1 MWNRD
6 RWQEMFYTL
15 RKNKLRTTLS
25 GFTVALGIFIFVL
38 LFGFGNGLKNSFEEF
53 FLDDST
59 NTVWLYPGQT
69 EKPYRGFKAK
79 RRIIFK
85 NDDLVEIQ
93 QNFPFFI
100 DYLTPRI
107 SRGAL
112 VKRGKESN
120 NYTTRGIAPGH
131 QYAEKTIITSG
142 RYINEADV
150 KNKTKFAC
158 IGRLVKKDLFGN
170 KPVIGE
176 QIDVGGVSFKVVGVF
191 KDEGGDNEERLIYI
205 PYTTRQ
211 RLEKSNDRVDQIIVA
226 FRPELGYAGALSLE
240 KKLNNFMRKKHNIA
254 PNDRSGIYV
263 RNVAADLKD
272 TQQFAGALQWVVFF
286 IGIGTLLAG
295 IIGISNIM
303 VFVVK
308 ERTKELGIRKA
319 IGATPRSVVG
329 MILHESVFIT
339 TIAGYTGLL
348 AGVGV
353 LTLIGDSL
361 EDYFIINPYIS
372 TGTAVAAT
380 VTLIL
385 FGAIAGYIPARRAA
399 KIKPIV
405 ALRNE

>member
-6 RWQEMFYTL
+6 RWREMFLTL
-15 RKNKLRTTLS
+15 RKNKLRTALS
-25 GFTVALGIFIFVL
+25 GFTVAMGIFIFVL

-53 FLDDST
+53 FVDDST
-59 NTVWLYPGQT
+59 NTIWLYPGQT
-69 EKPYRGFKAK
+69 DKPYRGFKAK
-79 RRIIFK
+79 RRIIFR
-85 NDDLVEIQ
+85 NDDLIDIK
-93 QNFPFFI
+93 QNFSFLI
-100 DYLTPRI
+100 EYITPRI

-120 NYTTRGIAPGH
+120 NYTIRAVGPGH
-131 QYAEKTIITSG
+131 QYAEKTLVYKG

-150 KNKTKFAC
+150 KSKTKFAT
-158 IGRLVKKDLFGN
+158 IGRLVEKDLFGD
-170 KPVIGE
+170 KSSIGQ
-176 QIDVGGVSFKVVGVF
+176 QINVGGVSFKVVGVF
-191 KDEGGDNEERLIYI
+191 RDEGGDNEERLIYI

-226 FRPELGYAGALSLE
+226 FRPELGHTGALALE
-240 KKLNNFMRKKHNIA
+240 KKLNTFMRKKHNIA

-263 RNVAADLKD
+263 RNVAADLKQ
-272 TQQFAGALQWVVFF
+272 TQQFASVLQLIVTFV
-286 IGIGTLLAG
+286 GLGTLLAG

-319 IGATPRSVVG
+319 IGATPKSVVG

-339 TIAGYTGLL
+339 TVAGYAGLL

-353 LTLIGDSL
+353 LAFIGDSL
-361 EDYFIINPYIS
+361 EEFFIINPYIS
-372 TGTAVAAT
+372 TNTAVGAT
-380 VTLIL
+380 LILIL

-399 KIKPIV
+399 KIKPII
-405 ALRNE
+405 ALRDE

>member
-25 GFTVALGIFIFVL
+25 GFTVAMGIFIFVL
-38 LFGFGNGLKNSFEEF
+38 LYGFGNGLKNSFEEF

-79 RRIIFK
+79 RRIIFR
-85 NDDLVEIQ
+85 NDDLVDIQ

-100 DYLTPRI
+100 DYITPRI

-120 NYTTRGIAPGH
+120 NYTVRGIAPGH
-131 QYAEKTIITSG
+131 QYAEKTIISNG

-158 IGRLVKKDLFGN
+158 IGRLVEKDLFGN
-170 KPVIGE
+170 KPAIGE
-176 QIDVGGVSFKVVGVF
+176 HIDVGGISFKVVGVF
-191 KDEGGDNEERLIYI
+191 TDEGGDNEERLIYI

-263 RNVAADLKD
+263 RNVAADLKES
-272 TQQFAGALQWVVFF
+272 QQFASVLQLIVTFV
-286 IGIGTLLAG
+286 GLGTLLAG

-319 IGATPRSVVG
+319 IGATPNSVIG

-339 TIAGYTGLL
+339 TIAGYVGLL
-348 AGVGV
+348 SGVGT
-353 LTLIGDSL
+353 LALIGDSL
-361 EDYFIINPYIS
+361 EEYFIINPYINTS
-372 TGTAVAAT
+372 TAVAAT

-405 ALRNE
+405 ALRDE

>member
-170 KPVIGE
+170 KPAIGE

-353 LTLIGDSL
+353 LMLIGDSL

>member
-25 GFTVALGIFIFVL
+25 GFTVAMGIFIFVL

-59 NTVWLYPGQT
+59 NTIWLRPGQT

-85 NDDLVEIQ
+85 NDDLTDIQ

-100 DYLTPRI
+100 QYITPRI
-107 SRGAL
+107 SRSDLA
-112 VKRGKESN
+112 KRGKESN
-120 NYTTRGIAPGH
+120 NYTVRGVAPGH
-131 QYAEKTIITSG
+131 QYAEKTIITNG

-150 KNKTKFAC
+150 KNKTKFAT
-158 IGRLVKKDLFGN
+158 IGRLVEKDLFSN
-170 KPVIGE
+170 KSSLGH

-191 KDEGGDNEERLIYI
+191 KDEGGDNEERHIYI
-205 PYTTRQ
+205 PYTTQQ
-211 RLEKSNDRVDQIIVA
+211 RLEKSNDRVDRIIVA
-226 FRPELGYAGALSLE
+226 FRPELGHAGALALE
-240 KKLNNFMRKKHNIA
+240 KKLNTFMRKKHNIA

-263 RNVAADLKD
+263 RNVAADLKE
-272 TQQFAGALQWVVFF
+272 TQQFAGVLQLIVTFV
-286 IGIGTLLAG
+286 GLGTLLAG

-319 IGATPRSVVG
+319 IGATPKSVVG

-339 TIAGYTGLL
+339 TIAGYAGLL
-348 AGVGV
+348 AGVGT
-353 LTLIGDSL
+353 LALIGDSL
-361 EDYFIINPYIS
+361 EEFFIINPYIS

-380 VTLIL
+380 ITLIL

-405 ALRNE
+405 ALRDE

>member
-15 RKNKLRTTLS
+15 RKNKLRTILS
-25 GFTVALGIFIFVL
+25 GFTVAMGIFIFVL
-38 LFGFGNGLKNSFEEF
+38 LYGFGNGLKNSFEEF

-79 RRIIFK
+79 RRIIFR
-85 NDDLVEIQ
+85 NDDLVDIQ

-100 DYLTPRI
+100 DYITPRI

-120 NYTTRGIAPGH
+120 NYTVRGIAPGH
-131 QYAEKTIITSG
+131 QYAEKTIISNG

-158 IGRLVKKDLFGN
+158 IGRLVEKDLFGN
-170 KPVIGE
+170 KSAIGE

-191 KDEGGDNEERLIYI
+191 TDEGGDNEERLIYI

-263 RNVAADLKD
+263 RNVAADLKES
-272 TQQFAGALQWVVFF
+272 QQFASVLQLIVTFV
-286 IGIGTLLAG
+286 GLGTLLAG

-319 IGATPRSVVG
+319 IGATPNSVIG

-339 TIAGYTGLL
+339 TIAGYVGLFS
-348 AGVGV
+348 GVGT
-353 LTLIGDSL
+353 LALIGDSL
-361 EDYFIINPYIS
+361 EEYFIINPYINTS
-372 TGTAVAAT
+372 TAVAAT

-399 KIKPIV
+399 KIKPII
-405 ALRNE
+405 ALRDE

>member
-15 RKNKLRTTLS
+15 RKNKLRTILS
-25 GFTVALGIFIFVL
+25 GFTVAMGIFIFVL
-38 LFGFGNGLKNSFEEF
+38 LYGFGNGLKNSFEEF

-79 RRIIFK
+79 RRIIFR
-85 NDDLVEIQ
+85 NDDLVDIQ

-100 DYLTPRI
+100 DYITPRI

-120 NYTTRGIAPGH
+120 NYTVRGIAPGH
-131 QYAEKTIITSG
+131 QYAEKTIILNG

-158 IGRLVKKDLFGN
+158 IGRLVEKDLFGN
-170 KPVIGE
+170 KPAIGE

-191 KDEGGDNEERLIYI
+191 TDEGGDNEERLIYI

-263 RNVAADLKD
+263 RNVAADLKES
-272 TQQFAGALQWVVFF
+272 QQFASVLQLIVTFV
-286 IGIGTLLAG
+286 GLGTLLAG

-319 IGATPRSVVG
+319 IGATPNSVIG

-339 TIAGYTGLL
+339 TIAGYVGLL
-348 AGVGV
+348 SGVGT
-353 LTLIGDSL
+353 LALIGDSL
-361 EDYFIINPYIS
+361 EEYFIINPYINTS
-372 TGTAVAAT
+372 TAVAAT

-399 KIKPIV
+399 KIKPII
-405 ALRNE
+405 ALRDE

>member
-6 RWQEMFYTL
+6 RWREMFLTL
-15 RKNKLRTTLS
+15 RKNKLRTVLS
-25 GFTVALGIFIFVL
+25 GFTVAMGIFIFVL
-38 LFGFGNGLKNSFEEF
+38 LFGFGNGLKNSFEQF
-53 FLDDST
+53 FVDDST
-59 NTVWLYPGQT
+59 NTIWLYPGQT

-79 RRIIFK
+79 RRIIFR
-85 NDDLVEIQ
+85 NDDLKDIE
-93 QNFPFFI
+93 QNFPLFI
-100 DYLTPRI
+100 DYTTPRI

-120 NYTTRGIAPGH
+120 NYTVRGVAPGH
-131 QYAEKTIITSG
+131 QQAERSIIIKG

-150 KNKTKFAC
+150 QDNTKYAT
-158 IGRLVKKDLFGN
+158 IGRLVEKDLFG
-170 KPVIGE
+170 KKSSLGQ

-191 KDEGGDNEERLIYI
+191 RDEGGDNEERLIYI

-211 RLEKSNDRVDQIIVA
+211 RLEKSNDRIDQIIVA
-226 FRPELGYAGALSLE
+226 FRPELRYTGALALE
-240 KKLNNFMRKKHNIA
+240 KKLTTFLRKKHNIA

-263 RNVAADLKD
+263 RNVAADLKQ
-272 TQQFAGALQWVVFF
+272 TQQFASVLQLIVTFV
-286 IGIGTLLAG
+286 GLGTLLAG

-319 IGATPRSVVG
+319 IGATPKSVVG

-339 TIAGYTGLL
+339 TIAGYAGLL
-348 AGVGV
+348 AGVGT

-361 EDYFIINPYIS
+361 EEFFIINPYIG
-372 TGTAVAAT
+372 TNTAVGAT
-380 VTLIL
+380 LILIL

-399 KIKPIV
+399 KIKPII
-405 ALRNE
+405 ALRDE

>member
-25 GFTVALGIFIFVL
+25 GFTVAMGIFIFVL

-59 NTVWLYPGQT
+59 NTIWLRPGQT

-85 NDDLVEIQ
+85 NDDLTDIQ

-100 DYLTPRI
+100 EYITPRI
-107 SRGAL
+107 SRNDL

-120 NYTTRGIAPGH
+120 NYTVRGVAPGH
-131 QYAEKTIITSG
+131 QYAEKTIITNG

-150 KNKTKFAC
+150 KNKTKFAT
-158 IGRLVKKDLFGN
+158 IGRLVEKDLFSN
-170 KPVIGE
+170 KSSLGH

-191 KDEGGDNEERLIYI
+191 KDEGGDNEERHIYI
-205 PYTTRQ
+205 PYTTQQ
-211 RLEKSNDRVDQIIVA
+211 RLEKSNDRVDRIIVA
-226 FRPELGYAGALSLE
+226 FRPELGHAGALALE
-240 KKLNNFMRKKHNIA
+240 KKLNTFMRKKHNIA

-263 RNVAADLKD
+263 RNVAADLKE
-272 TQQFAGALQWVVFF
+272 TQQFAGVLQLIVTFV
-286 IGIGTLLAG
+286 GLGTLLAG

-319 IGATPRSVVG
+319 IGATPKSVVG

-339 TIAGYTGLL
+339 TIAGYAGLL
-348 AGVGV
+348 AGVGT
-353 LTLIGDSL
+353 LALIGDSL
-361 EDYFIINPYIS
+361 EEFFIINPYIS

-380 VTLIL
+380 ITLIL

-405 ALRNE
+405 ALRDE

>member
-25 GFTVALGIFIFVL
+25 GFTVAMGIFIFVL

-59 NTVWLYPGQT
+59 NTIWLRPGQT

-85 NDDLVEIQ
+85 NDDLTDIQ

-100 DYLTPRI
+100 QYITPRI
-107 SRGAL
+107 SRSDL

-120 NYTTRGIAPGH
+120 NYTVRGVAPGH
-131 QYAEKTIITSG
+131 QYAEKTIITNG

-150 KNKTKFAC
+150 KNKTKFAT
-158 IGRLVKKDLFGN
+158 IGRLVEKDLFSN
-170 KPVIGE
+170 KSSLGH

-191 KDEGGDNEERLIYI
+191 KDEGGDNEERHIYI
-205 PYTTRQ
+205 PYTTQQ
-211 RLEKSNDRVDQIIVA
+211 RLEKSNDRVDRIIVA
-226 FRPELGYAGALSLE
+226 FRPELGHAGALALE
-240 KKLNNFMRKKHNIA
+240 KKLNTFMRKKHNIA

-263 RNVAADLKD
+263 RNVAADLKE
-272 TQQFAGALQWVVFF
+272 TQQFAGVLQLIVTFV
-286 IGIGTLLAG
+286 GLGTLLAG

-319 IGATPRSVVG
+319 IGATPKSVVG

-339 TIAGYTGLL
+339 TIAGYAGLL
-348 AGVGV
+348 AGVGT
-353 LTLIGDSL
+353 LALIGDSL
-361 EDYFIINPYIS
+361 EEFFIINPYIS

-380 VTLIL
+380 ITLIL

-405 ALRNE
+405 ALRDE